1 MRRGSRRSSGYG
13 VARVCVNAVAAIAL
27 MFLSASVDAQ
37 AKPIRILAFGAS
49 IIAGYGLEEQDG
61 LPAQLEKALRAR
73 GIDATVI
80 NSGVSGETSAGGLA
94 RLDWALADDPD
105 LVIVDLGGNDA
116 LRGLDP
122 QATEANL
129 DAIVARLKREGRGVL
144 IAGMLAPPNLGAD
157 YAAAFNAVF
166 RDVAERHDVVLYPF
180 ILDGVVMDP
189 KLNQEDGI
197 HPNAAGVKVIVE
209 RMLPSVLEAIER
221 LDRRM
226 SAS

>member
-1 MRRGSRRSSGYG
+1 
-13 VARVCVNAVAAIAL
+13 VARVCVNAVTAIAL
-27 MFLSASVDAQ
+27 LFCLQ
-37 AKPIRILAFGAS
+37 ARADGQPGPIRILAFGAS
-49 IIAGYGLEEQDG
+49 IIAGYGLEAQDA

-73 GIDATVI
+73 GVDATVTD
-80 NSGVSGETSAGGLA
+80 SGVSGETSAGGLA

-129 DAIVARLKREGRGVL
+129 DAIVARLKKEGRGVL

-166 RDVAERHDVVLYPF
+166 RDVAERHDVALYPF

-209 RMLPSVLEAIER
+209 RMLPAVLQAIER
-221 LDRRM
+221 LDRRT
-226 SAS
+226 SGS